1 MASRIRNG
9 NRQSVLGFTFMEL
22 LMVMAMIAL
31 LVTIALPRY
40 FDGLNRSKEAILHE
54 DLATMRDAIDH
65 YHADKG
71 IYPQSLDE
79 LVTMRYLRFIP
90 EDPIT
95 ERTDTWR
102 VTPPPDLAN
111 RVYDVH
117 SGANGTA
124 SDGTP
129 YQNW

>member
-1 MASRIRNG
+1 
-9 NRQSVLGFTFMEL
+9 MEL

-31 LVTIALPRY
+31 LITIALPRY
-40 FDGLNRSKEAILHE
+40 FDGLTRSKEAILHQ

-71 IYPQSLDE
+71 VYPASLEE
-79 LVTMRYLRFIP
+79 LVSMRYLRFIP

-95 ERTDTWR
+95 ERADTWLISA
-102 VTPPPDLAN
+102 PPDFSN

-117 SGANGTA
+117 SGSNAT
-124 SDGTP
+124 STDGTP
-129 YQNW
+129 YKNW